1 MVPLV
6 CGKDRRTVT
15 TAKTAAAISARTRT
29 RTTYTAHRRTEG
41 RSRQRT
47 EAWAGCDT
55 AAIVPFGVR
64 SSGGDRRQAA
74 LPSEEPSEAV
84 SDFAAGLLAP
94 LPLPLP
100 LPSPLASPPVATVS
114 APLRL

>member
-64 SSGGDRRQAA
+64 SCGGDRRKTA
-74 LPSEEPSEAV
+74 LPSEKLEELLVLDAFERPSKTISA
-84 SDFAAGLLAP
+84 FAGGL
-94 LPLPLP
+94 
-100 LPSPLASPPVATVS
+100 
-114 APLRL
+114 